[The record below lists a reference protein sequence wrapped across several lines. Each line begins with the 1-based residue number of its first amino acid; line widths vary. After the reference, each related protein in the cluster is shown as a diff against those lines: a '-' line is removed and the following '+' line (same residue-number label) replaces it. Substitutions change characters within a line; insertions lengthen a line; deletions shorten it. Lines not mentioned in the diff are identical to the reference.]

1 MNKTD
6 IHLWTASLSV
16 TGTEKYSLVEVLSPD
31 ERKRADAFRF
41 EKHRNSFIVGRA
53 LLRFIL
59 ARYLRQAPAG
69 ITFRYGANG
78 KPALDAAE
86 PILHFN
92 LAHSENR
99 VVYAVSEAGELGVD
113 IERVRSLPECESIAR
128 HFFSSEECAQ
138 LLSVPANE
146 RAESFFNCWTRK
158 EAYLKAV
165 GDGLM
170 VPLNSFQVS
179 LLPDQ
184 PAAFIRLTG
193 DRYPVSQWSL
203 FHLNFPD
210 GYIGALAIPLP
221 SCTLH
226 WWTFADAV
234 QCFDYLAS
242 PVSSPDA

>member
-1 MNKTD
+1 M
-6 IHLWTASLSV
+6 
-16 TGTEKYSLVEVLSPD
+16 
-31 ERKRADAFRF
+31 
-41 EKHRNSFIVGRA
+41 VGRA

-59 ARYLRQAPAG
+59 ARYLRRQPAD
-69 ITFRYGANG
+69 IVFTYGANG
-78 KPALDAAE
+78 KPALDNTE
-86 PILHFN
+86 PTLHFN

-99 VVYAVSEAGELGVD
+99 VVYAFSHAGELGVD
-113 IERVRSLPECESIAR
+113 IELVRSLPEFESIAR
-128 HFFSSEECAQ
+128 HFFSPEECAQ
-138 LLSVPANE
+138 LLSLPAGQ
-146 RAESFFNCWTRK
+146 RAEAFFNCWTRK

-184 PAAFIRLTG
+184 PAAFIKLAG
-193 DRYPVSQWSL
+193 DRYPASQWGL

-221 SCTLH
+221 GCTLH

-234 QCFDYLAS
+234 QCFEYLAN
-242 PVSSPDA
+242 PDSSSHPGL